1 MKEISLIKHAKGALG
16 LRVFGLGPNL
26 KPTNGLIKLQKL
38 LDNNAFWAK
47 DRTINDLKKC
57 LANSDV
63 VISLWVG
70 KEIVGFGRALT
81 DGIYRGVLWDIVIDQ
96 NHQGKGFGTLIV
108 KNLLSSKKIKNT
120 KELSFLEA
128 ELITGKTH
136 QIRKHCYELGF
147 PIVGDKKYFFSVS
160 VNRATKFFCI
170 IVSSICIPTVLGS
183 KPILTPS
190 PKIDPLLTQLVTK
203 INNIMRNFLIIF

>member
-1 MKEISLIKHAKGALG
+1 MKEIFLINHSKGALG
-16 LRVFGLGPNL
+16 LRLFGLGPNL
-26 KPTNGLIKLQKL
+26 KPTSGLIKLQKL

-47 DRTINDLKKC
+47 NRTLNDLKKC
-57 LANSDV
+57 LAKSDV

-120 KELSFLEA
+120 KKIYLMTTNKKLFYSQFDFKEVNSQNL
-128 ELITGKTH
+128 LIRE
-136 QIRKHCYELGF
+136 I
-147 PIVGDKKYFFSVS
+147 
-160 VNRATKFFCI
+160 
-170 IVSSICIPTVLGS
+170 
-183 KPILTPS
+183 
-190 PKIDPLLTQLVTK
+190 
-203 INNIMRNFLIIF
+203 